1 MSTQFVSAPELAELL
16 DSENPPAVLDASL
29 VLHTAEFDG
38 DYRKDGGRPRW
49 LAGHI
54 PGSQHVDLAT
64 QFVDV
69 DANYHYAHPEPQAI
83 ADQLAALG
91 IAETRPVVVYDTTG
105 SLFAARLWYL
115 LRWIGVDAR
124 VLDGGFAAWKAAGLA
139 IAEGEAPA
147 PKPVDSWPAEAE
159 RRAWISKTELA
170 ERSELDDRPLVCS
183 LPPAQFTG
191 SAPSRYARRGRIPG
205 SVNVSSRDH
214 FTAEGK
220 VKSRVELILA
230 YDAAGVDVSEGSE
243 EETLLYCGGGI
254 SAAAGA
260 LALAEI
266 GIDTVRVYDGS
277 LEEWAADPALPL
289 LTGE

>member
-16 DSENPPAVLDASL
+16 DGENPPAVLDASL
-29 VLHTAEFDG
+29 MLHTAEFDG

-64 QFVDV
+64 QFVDA
-69 DANYHYAHPEPQAI
+69 DANYHYAHPEPQVI
-83 ADQLAALG
+83 ADELAALG
-91 IAETRPVVVYDTTG
+91 IAKDRDVVIYDTTG

-124 VLDGGFAAWKAAGLA
+124 VLDGGFAAWKAAGLPV
-139 IAEGEAPA
+139 AEGEEPA
-147 PKPVDSWPAEAE
+147 PKPVEAWAAEAE
-159 RRAWISKTELA
+159 RRAWISKSELA
-170 ERSELDDRPLVCS
+170 ERAESDERPLVCS
-183 LPPAQFTG
+183 LPPAQFVG

-214 FTAEGK
+214 FTPEGK

-230 YDAAGVDVSEGSE
+230 YDAAGVDVTDPE
-243 EETLLYCGGGI
+243 EEVLLYCGGGI

-266 GIDTVRVYDGS
+266 GVTAVRVYDGS

-289 LTGE
+289 VTGD

>member
-16 DSENPPAVLDASL
+16 DGENPPAVLDASL
-29 VLHTAEFDG
+29 MLHTAEFDG

-64 QFVDV
+64 QFVDP
-69 DANYHYAHPEPQAI
+69 DAKYHYAHPEPQAI
-83 ADQLAALG
+83 ADQLAQLG
-91 IAETRPVVVYDTTG
+91 IVENRDVVIYDTTG

-124 VLDGGFAAWKAAGLA
+124 VLDGGFAAWKAARLPV
-139 IAEGEAPA
+139 AEGEEPA
-147 PKPVDSWPAEAE
+147 PKPVETWPAEAE
-159 RRAWISKTELA
+159 RRAWISKSELA
-170 ERSELDDRPLVCS
+170 ERAESDERPLVCS
-183 LPPAQFTG
+183 LPAAQFVG

-205 SVNVSSRDH
+205 SINVSSRDH
-214 FTAEGK
+214 FTPEGK

-230 YDAAGVDVSEGSE
+230 YDAAGVDVTDPKE
-243 EETLLYCGGGI
+243 EVLLYCGGGI

-266 GIDTVRVYDGS
+266 GVTAVRVYDGS
-277 LEEWAADPALPL
+277 LEEWAADPSLPL
-289 LTGE
+289 DVG

>member
-16 DSENPPAVLDASL
+16 DGENPPAVLDASL

-54 PGSQHVDLAT
+54 PGSHHVDLAT
-64 QFVDV
+64 QFVDA

-83 ADQLAALG
+83 ADELAALG
-91 IAETRPVVVYDTTG
+91 VAKDRDVVIYDTTG

-124 VLDGGFAAWKAAGLA
+124 VLDGGFAAWKAADLPVS
-139 IAEGEAPA
+139 EGEDSA
-147 PKPVDSWPAEAE
+147 PKPVEPWQAEAE
-159 RRAWISKTELA
+159 RRAWISKTELTERA
-170 ERSELDDRPLVCS
+170 ESDERPLVCS
-183 LPPAQFTG
+183 LPPAQFAG

-205 SVNVSSRDH
+205 SINVSSRDH

-230 YDAAGVDVSEGSE
+230 YDAAGVDVTDPAE
-243 EETLLYCGGGI
+243 EVLLYCGGGI

-266 GIDTVRVYDGS
+266 GVTAVRVYDGS
-277 LEEWAADPALPL
+277 LEEWAADPSLPL
-289 LTGE
+289 DLG